1 MANLSV
7 KDYATLT
14 NKNQDLVQI
23 DGVVYKQ
30 IDNST
35 NTSSGYQGYAYQNT
49 STGEIIVVHEGSE
62 PLFSGNNNEFT
73 KTGWILMVNIYLEKF
88 LINFMMQI
96 NF

>member
-35 NTSSGYQGYAYQNT
+35 NTSSGYQGYAY
-49 STGEIIVVHEGSE
+49 
-62 PLFSGNNNEFT
+62 
-73 KTGWILMVNIYLEKF
+73 
-88 LINFMMQI
+88 
-96 NF
+96 